1 MYISETSLRV
11 RYAETDRMG
20 YAYYGN
26 YLQYYEVGRVEAL
39 RQLGMSY
46 RTMEEKGVMLPV
58 YTCNVKYMKPAYYD
72 DLLIIKTT
80 VPELPDTRILFRY
93 DIFNEKGEM
102 LNKGETTLV
111 FVNTESGKPCG
122 APEFFLEK
130 IRKFF
135 PG

>member
-1 MYISETSLRV
+1 MYVSETSLRV

-46 RTMEEKGVMLPV
+46 RTMEEMGIMLPV
-58 YTCNVKYMKPAYYD
+58 YTCNVKYLKPAYYD

-80 VPELPDTRILFRY
+80 VPEMPKTRILFQY
-93 DIFNEKGEM
+93 DIYNESGEL
-102 LNKGETTLV
+102 LNKGDTTLV
-111 FVNTESGKPCG
+111 FVGIDTMKPCG
-122 APEFFLEK
+122 APEFFLDK
-130 IRKFF
+130 VRKYF
-135 PG
+135 P